1 MEWVDP
7 IVSIIV
13 PVYKVESYLQQCINS
28 ICTQTYSNLE
38 IILVDDGSP
47 DHSREILDRN
57 AELDTRIVVI
67 HKKNGGLSSARNTG
81 LDVAKGEY
89 ISFIDA
95 DDKVHPQFIEI
106 LLALCRQYGCEIAL
120 CDYLEISEDSVDL
133 PLNPQQSLFIYNRR
147 QALYELCCTRNA
159 VKYVV
164 AWNKLYKRDLF
175 NKIRY
180 PVGRIHED
188 EFTTYQLLWKANRI
202 AVTNQYLY
210 YYLQRPTS
218 IMGNPFS
225 VKRLD
230 ALNAYRERSFFLKE
244 NGLESEYQS
253 TLNILFNR
261 IQMDC
266 TLLRENTKDCEDIC
280 TYWMKEREKI
290 GEILKELMSLENQM
304 IKNCKYPP
312 DSKIVLYGAG
322 RWGRICYK
330 WICRKQYG
338 EIVGWVDNAWSSLKD
353 MDFSIMPVDT
363 LLRIKYDYVLIA
375 IKEKLLQEEVI
386 QNLMSWGI
394 PRSKILSFDM
404 VE

>member
-13 PVYKVESYLQQCINS
+13 PVYKVEPYLQRCIDS

-47 DHSREILDRN
+47 DHSGEILDRN

-106 LLALCRQYGCEIAL
+106 LLALCRQYECEIAL

-230 ALNAYRERSFFLKE
+230 VLEAYKERLAFLKDKK
-244 NGLESEYQS
+244 LESEYWS
-253 TLNILFNR
+253 ILQILYHR
-261 IQMDC
+261 IQTDC
-266 TLLRENTKDCEDIC
+266 TLLREHVSDCEKIQF
-280 TYWMKEREKI
+280 WMKERERI
-290 GEILKELMSLENQM
+290 GKILKKSELLENQM
-304 IKNCKYPP
+304 IKNCNFSPK
-312 DSKIVLYGAG
+312 SQIILYGAG
-322 RWGRICYK
+322 HWGRIIYNK
-330 WICRKQYG
+330 ICENQQGK
-338 EIVGWVDNAWSSLKD
+338 IVGWVDNAWANLSE
-353 MDFSIMPVDT
+353 MEYPIMPVDT
-363 LLRIKYDYVLIA
+363 LLRTKFDFVLIT
-375 IKEKLLQEEVI
+375 IREKLIQEEI
-386 QNLMSWGI
+386 RENLLSWGI
-394 PRSKILSFDM
+394 PKSKIISIDV